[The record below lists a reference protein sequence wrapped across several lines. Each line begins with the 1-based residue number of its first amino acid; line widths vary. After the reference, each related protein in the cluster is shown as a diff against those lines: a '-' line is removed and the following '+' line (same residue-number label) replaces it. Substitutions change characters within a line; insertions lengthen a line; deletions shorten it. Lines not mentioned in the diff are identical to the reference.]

1 MNKRVSRSTGPA
13 GQSTGDGKTARIRRR
28 PPEDLL
34 RAAERLLATNGF
46 DMVSLRQ
53 IALEAGYRNPSVVQY
68 HFGSR
73 IGLLRAIVEY
83 RLPPINRRRLQLLEQ
98 LHEENRDHDVR
109 GLVEAMAR
117 PLLELDPES
126 HYVEFLAQLQTRP
139 EFGEA
144 FLSVGGLISSIELL
158 RERLEVALGFLPP
171 AVRQNRLWMAG
182 DLLVTTIAN
191 RRSRAAAG
199 IGNPLRDELFG
210 EDLFCVMFGL
220 LCAEQGARSSDNSDH
235 AGEQESGTVSV

>member
-1 MNKRVSRSTGPA
+1 MNKKVSGPA
-13 GQSTGDGKTARIRRR
+13 EPAGRAEQIEDDSSRARVRRR

-34 RAAERLLATNGF
+34 RTAERLLATNGI

-53 IALEAGYRNPSVVQY
+53 IAYEAGCRNPSVVQY

-83 RLPPINRRRLQLLEQ
+83 RLPPINRRRLEILAR
-98 LHEENRDHDVR
+98 LHEEDRDHDVR

-126 HYVEFLAQLQTRP
+126 HYVEFLARLNTRP
-139 EFGEA
+139 EFAEA
-144 FLSVGGLISSIELL
+144 FLSTGGLISSIELV
-158 RERLEVALGFLPP
+158 RERLEVALGFLQQ

-199 IGNPLRDELFG
+199 IGNPLRDELFA
-210 EDLFCVMFGL
+210 EDLFAAMVGL
-220 LCAEQGARSSDNSDH
+220 LCAEHDVGGSDNSDH
-235 AGEQESGTVSV
+235 AERRKR